1 MIVNVII
8 FLAAIGSVRFRTLC
22 CTVVNKNSV
31 LTPKISSFMKASIG
45 ITPAN
50 LQAVATELSK
60 LLADEFV
67 LYTKTRNAHWNVEGP
82 DFHTK
87 HIFFE
92 EQYEQLDDTMDSVAE
107 RIRQLGHYAP
117 ATLQSFLQLTHLT
130 EKLGQP
136 NDSLGFIKEL
146 LTDHENIII
155 FLRENINRFANEYGD
170 LGTSDYITGLMEQH
184 EKMAWMLRAHL
195 K

>member
-1 MIVNVII
+1 MN
-8 FLAAIGSVRFRTLC
+8 T
-22 CTVVNKNSV
+22 
-31 LTPKISSFMKASIG
+31 SIG
-45 ITPAN
+45 ITPKN
-50 LQAVATELSK
+50 TQAVATVLGK

-82 DFHTK
+82 DFHSM

-92 EQYEQLDDTMDSVAE
+92 QQYEELEDKVDEVAE
-107 RIRQLGHYAP
+107 RMRKLGHYAP
-117 ATLQSFLQLTHLT
+117 ATLQSYLQLTHLT
-130 EKLGQP
+130 EQKRAK

-146 LTDHENIII
+146 TEDHESIIV
-155 FLRENINRFANEYGD
+155 FLRENIKPFADEYGD
-170 LGTSDYITGLMEQH
+170 AGTSDFITGLMEEH